1 MKPILLTLSLLCT
14 AFSVAAQDLHIYY
27 DMETQTP
34 RYLLGDTLEIDQP
47 YVRQGNNVIL
57 HIQNYNNYLYD
68 VVIERETEQFNIP
81 SSTSAGSLTSIF
93 PTLGPNATDFMS
105 LGAGSRDAPV
115 GFDFVPKLNGNGER
129 GDVAPYEALGLAPSQ
144 YERLTQLMQDYE
156 KTFQEVQEMDLQ
168 MKQKEVEVQSL
179 VDAYQVNA
187 FAMQEIRNIRHDPAL
202 PPAKIKEMTQDY
214 MRKVLNVQTND
225 QINLDTLLRKG
236 NIRQQL
242 TRKLN
247 EVRRT
252 QQKHQQAVAKL
263 DGIRETVTMS
273 FGSNP
278 GVRTRFV
285 QPLLESYSQI
295 ESQEDEYTTFED
307 KLINLI
313 TQVPEAD
320 VQKLATL
327 WREYEA
333 LQANDFAKDH
343 RVDALGDQMTFNI
356 RFSPNDSANS
366 NVPTLQMAPIKVAV
380 AGGFKVNASIGVA
393 FGQFFDRPQ
402 SYFIRDQRIR
412 AEDNDSFY
420 PVISSFFHFYSQSKG
435 NTSFGGAFGIGLPV
449 TGSNAGQSASFF
461 LGPSLIIGRSERL
474 VLSGG
479 LMGSQVERLAQ
490 GYNVGDLLVSDAN
503 VVPTKDVYEMGYFLG
518 LSFNVIGSNR

>member
-1 MKPILLTLSLLCT
+1 MKPILLALSLLCI
-14 AFSVAAQDLHIYY
+14 AFSVVAQDLHIYY

-34 RYLLGDTLEIDQP
+34 RYMLGDTLEIDQP
-47 YVRQGNNVIL
+47 YVRQGNSVIL

-81 SSTSAGSLTSIF
+81 SSTSAGALTSIF
-93 PTLGPNATDFMS
+93 PTLGPDAADFMS
-105 LGAGSRDAPV
+105 LSSGSRDAPV
-115 GFDFVPKLNGNGER
+115 NFDFIPKQEEGRSEI
-129 GDVAPYEALGLAPSQ
+129 AAYEGLGLSPSQ
-144 YERLTQLMQDYE
+144 SERLTTLMQEYE
-156 KTFQEVQEMDLQ
+156 STFRELEEMDLQ
-168 MKQKEVEVQSL
+168 MKQKETEVQSL
-179 VDAYQVNA
+179 VDAYRVNA
-187 FAMQEIRNIRHDPAL
+187 IATQEIRNIRQDPAL
-202 PPAKIKEMTQDY
+202 PPAKIKQMTQDY

-225 QINLDTLLRKG
+225 QINLDTLLQKG

-242 TRKLN
+242 SRKLN

-252 QQKHQQAVAKL
+252 QQEHRQTVAKL
-263 DGIRETVTMS
+263 DGIRETLTMS

-285 QPLLESYSQI
+285 QPLLDSYSQI
-295 ESQEDEYTTFED
+295 EAQDNRYAAFED
-307 KLINLI
+307 KLINLV
-313 TQVPEAD
+313 TQIPEAD

-366 NVPTLQMAPIKVAV
+366 NVPSLQMAPIKVAV
-380 AGGFKVNASIGVA
+380 AGGFKVNASIGVS
-393 FGQFFDRPQ
+393 FGQFFTRPQ

-412 AEDNDSFY
+412 AEDDDSFY

-435 NTSFGGAFGIGLPV
+435 NTSFGGAFGIGLPL

-490 GYNVGDLLVSDAN
+490 GYSVGDLLVSDAN

-518 LSFNVIGSNR
+518 LSFNIVGAN